1 MKKVI
6 DLAKTPMRQAYDKEI
21 RRINRFIK
29 NATKRG
35 YTFDLEA
42 IQEMIPEAGNRIT
55 AKKIQILKSIK
66 APKLYSKATYR
77 EPGTGRIMSGFKG
90 REEERRKAAFKG
102 IKNAGMDYFDQDGE
116 YDASE
121 LQSII
126 DQLMEM
132 WGMTYAP
139 GYGGFSLL
147 MGELTAQYGS
157 IEDVA
162 RAIAPVPDV
171 LDLMYSGVLF
181 ESDGS
186 GAQKN
191 AANAIIT
198 RIANA
203 SGIPQE
209 DTQNIQDEMDDQN
222 V

>member
-1 MKKVI
+1 M
-6 DLAKTPMRQAYDKEI
+6 AKTAMRKAYDKEI

-29 NATKRG
+29 NASKRG
-35 YTFDLEA
+35 YTFDMEA

-90 REEERRKAAFKG
+90 REEERRKAALKG
-102 IKNAGMDYFDQDGE
+102 IRSAGMDYFDQDGE

-121 LQSII
+121 VQSII
-126 DQLMEM
+126 DQLLEM
-132 WGMTYAP
+132 YSMTYAP

-147 MGELTAQYGS
+147 MGELESMYGS
-157 IEDVA
+157 IEGVA
-162 RAIAPVPDV
+162 LAIAPVPDV

-186 GAQKN
+186 GAQKQ
-191 AANAIIT
+191 AANSIVS

-203 SGIPQE
+203 SGIPSE
-209 DTQNIQDEMDDQN
+209 ETNNIQDEMDDMN